1 MFDLELDLP
10 ADMELK
16 LGERLRAALP
26 VLRPSPRPPLLG
38 SVAKDRSARDA
49 PVMSEEKLTAGGD
62 GGTIGDDGVAATG
75 VGGVPVARGVADA
88 EEDVEEDGGLTW
100 LDLQFLGTSSLVVER
115 DLASPSRRSS
125 RARRNQGDASS
136 SSSTNQNSAR
146 GQLSPV
152 RNPDVTGFTSSR
164 ISQRQRGQLG
174 FRTSHG
180 RMQTPWKKEQQPL
193 P

>member
-1 MFDLELDLP
+1 
-10 ADMELK
+10 
-16 LGERLRAALP
+16 
-26 VLRPSPRPPLLG
+26 
-38 SVAKDRSARDA
+38 
-49 PVMSEEKLTAGGD
+49 MSEAKLMAGGD
-62 GGTIGDDGVAATG
+62 GGTVGTVGTVGDDGVAATG
-75 VGGVPVARGVADA
+75 VEGPVARGVADA
-88 EEDVEEDGGLTW
+88 EEAVEEDWRL
-100 LDLQFLGTSSLVVER
+100 TSSLVVER

-174 FRTSHG
+174 FRTNHG
-180 RMQTPWKKEQQPL
+180 RMQTLWKKEQQPL